1 MTGPTTARPGRAAGR
16 WSLAMRDFPP
26 DFADTV
32 IERLPAGA
40 PTDPRTWTDTIF
52 SMRSMPVWVR
62 AALALRQAVVLLIGV
77 RPAPKDTFAVDEV
90 ASDATGGEALV
101 VADDRHLD
109 FRCGVRVDTVAGLV
123 AVTTNVRLHNRR
135 GRLYFLPVRVLHP
148 VVVRSMLQ
156 RAARVLA
163 A

>member
-1 MTGPTTARPGRAAGR
+1 MTQAR

-26 DFADTV
+26 DYADVT
-32 IERLPAGA
+32 IIRLPTGA
-40 PTDPRTWTDTIF
+40 PTDPGTWATTTFSPRTA
-52 SMRSMPVWVR
+52 PAWVR
-62 AALALRQAVVLLIGV
+62 VALGLRQLLVPLIGV
-77 RPAPKDTFAVDEV
+77 PRAPRETFAVDEV
-90 ASDATGGEALV
+90 VAEPAGGEALI

-109 FRCGVRVDTVAGLV
+109 FRCGVAVDATAGLV

-135 GRLYFLPVRVLHP
+135 GRLYFLPVRALHP
-148 VVVRSMLQ
+148 VVVRSMLK